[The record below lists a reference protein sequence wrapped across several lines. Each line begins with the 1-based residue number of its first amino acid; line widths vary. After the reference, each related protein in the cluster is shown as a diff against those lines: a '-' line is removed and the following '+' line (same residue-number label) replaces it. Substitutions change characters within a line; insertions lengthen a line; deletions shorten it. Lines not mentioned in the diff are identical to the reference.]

1 MKATGVIVE
10 YNPFHNGH
18 IYHVSQSKKKTA
30 ADVIIAVMSGN
41 FLQRGEPAFVDKWT
55 RTKMAL
61 KTGVDIVF
69 ELPYAFATG
78 HAPIFAKGAIEILD
92 AAGCDAFCFGS
103 EDGDVKPFENSIQL
117 IEQSNEQY
125 EEAIKEN
132 VKLGLSYPKALNE
145 AYKLLGQA
153 EISTYPLAD
162 LTQPNNILGFHYMNA
177 AREIQTSMQAAT
189 IQRIGA
195 NFHDE
200 VKEGQDIASATG
212 IRNSF
217 LSSSDLEGIAQFIPP
232 ITKEALTDWQKSFNT
247 FGSWSLFYPHLRLI
261 ILRDGPKRLSSIADI
276 VEGIENLI
284 YRAAKSNDTF
294 ERFMSEVKSKRY
306 TWTRIQR
313 MLTHIF
319 TGYTYTIRSKI
330 EAPSYLRLLGMT
342 ANGQAYLNRNKK
354 TLKLPLVSKA
364 SAFSNVSLDFDI
376 HAADM
381 YAFGIAN
388 NNNPTLG
395 KDYKQSPLII

>member
-18 IYHVSQSKKKTA
+18 IYHVLQSKKKTE
-30 ADVIIAVMSGN
+30 ADVVIAVMSGN

-55 RTKMAL
+55 RSKMAL
-61 KTGVDIVF
+61 TTGVDIVF

-78 HAPIFAKGAIEILD
+78 HAPLFAKGSIEILD
-92 AAGCDAFCFGS
+92 AAGCASFCFGS

-117 IEQSNEQY
+117 IEQSAEQY
-125 EEAIKEN
+125 DETVKEN
-132 VKLGLSYPKALNE
+132 VKHGLSYPKALNE
-145 AYKLLGQA
+145 AYKLIGQA
-153 EISTYPLAD
+153 QVSLNPLAD

-177 AREIQTSMQAAT
+177 AREIQSSMEATT

-200 VKEGQDIASATG
+200 IKENQEIASATG

-217 LSSSDLEGIAQFIPP
+217 LNSSDLDDIAKFIPP
-232 ITKEALTDWQKSFNT
+232 ITREVLSEWQKSYKT
-247 FGSWSLFYPHLRLI
+247 FGSWTLFYPYLRFI
-261 ILRDGPKRLSSIADI
+261 ILRDGPERLSSIADI
-276 VEGIENLI
+276 TEGIENLM

-294 ERFMSEVKSKRY
+294 EGFMNVVKSKRY

-319 TGYTYTIRSKI
+319 TGYTYATRNKI
-330 EAPSYLRLLGMT
+330 KSPSYLRLLGMT
-342 ANGQAYLNRNKK
+342 ANGQAYLNKNKK
-354 TLKLPLVSKA
+354 RLKLPLVSKV

-388 NNNPTLG
+388 TNSPVLG